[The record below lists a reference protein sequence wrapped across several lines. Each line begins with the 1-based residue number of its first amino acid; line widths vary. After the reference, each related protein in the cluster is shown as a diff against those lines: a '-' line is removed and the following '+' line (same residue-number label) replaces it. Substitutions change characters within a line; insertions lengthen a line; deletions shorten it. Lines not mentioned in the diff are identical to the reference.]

1 MPGRKSPPSQHFL
14 LRSRTGWIGAILVL
28 ATSLTLAGAIAP
40 GLWGG
45 HHGNSGPAFAPFGT
59 NVNGEGRLAEAASV
73 RSAAPPAGI
82 QADPAVPQSSAV
94 VPGER
99 WAAAGI
105 NFVIEGQEWDALS
118 LANVDQALSELP
130 AGVLT
135 ALGNRDLGGVSILV
149 NRSGRTLSGKQ
160 PYGQAANFFSTN
172 DSRNELVLFPD
183 QSPPT
188 ILHELGHAYNLRR
201 EPAGRYALVLLEPE
215 MQSFMAATGWRLQS
229 STGQVQAARDQTTVD
244 FAYSGAFTWPRLS
257 HNDPLEDF
265 ANSFALYF
273 SGPDDLK
280 AQSPER
286 FSWFDANIGR

>member
-1 MPGRKSPPSQHFL
+1 MPGRKSPPIQHFL
-14 LRSRTGWIGAILVL
+14 LRSTTGRSAAAAVL
-28 ATSLTLAGAIAP
+28 ATTLALAAAMAP
-40 GLWGG
+40 GLWGS
-45 HHGNSGPAFAPFGT
+45 HQGNSQPGHA
-59 NVNGEGRLAEAASV
+59 RLAESASA
-73 RSAAPPAGI
+73 RTAAAPPAGI
-82 QADPAVPQSSAV
+82 QADPQVPPSDAV

-105 NFVIEGQEWDALS
+105 SFVIQGQEWDALS

-135 ALGNRDLGGVSILV
+135 ALGNRDLGGISILV
-149 NRSGRTLSGKQ
+149 NRSGRALSGKQ

-172 DSRNELVLFPD
+172 DGRNELVLFPD

-215 MQSFMAATGWRLQS
+215 MQSFMAATGWHVQS
-229 STGQVQAARDQTTVD
+229 STGQVQAARDQTAVD
-244 FAYSGAFTWPRLS
+244 FAYSGTFTWPRLS

-273 SGPDDLK
+273 SSPDDLK

-286 FSWFDANIGR
+286 FSWFDANIVR